1 MDTFLKSLYYCILGF
16 TLLLVIY
23 LTTALA
29 FSPKSD
35 ALKRG
40 FIPCTEAFVL
50 HVSDCERG
58 KIGCISKGLWQ
69 DTKCNLSVI
78 ADGFTAWLHGQQPTP
93 WENYLFV
100 PTSSAELDKENPYI
114 GVVSDDLNDL
124 ANQRLFIE
132 KQQQELEEAKHRAL
146 NLDKS
151 VLTPSSDDDNAEK
164 NGQYIKEPA
173 STDVQSEDIDDESS
187 IDNIL
192 PQTDSK
198 QINKGDI
205 DDK

>member
-1 MDTFLKSLYYCILGF
+1 MDTFFKSLYYCILGF
-16 TLLLVIY
+16 AFLLVVY
-23 LTTALA
+23 LTAVLA
-29 FSPKSD
+29 VSPKND

-58 KIGCISKGLWQ
+58 EIGCITQGLWQ

-78 ADGFTAWLHGQQPTP
+78 AGGFTAWLYGQQPTP
-93 WENYLFV
+93 WANYLFV
-100 PTSSAELDKENPYI
+100 PASSAELDEENPYT
-114 GVVSDDLNDL
+114 GVVFDDLNDL
-124 ANQRLFIE
+124 ADQRLFIE

-151 VLTPSSDDDNAEK
+151 VLTPSSDEDNAEK
-164 NGQYIKEPA
+164 NGQYIKEPV
-173 STDVQSEDIDDESS
+173 SPEIQSENIDDETS